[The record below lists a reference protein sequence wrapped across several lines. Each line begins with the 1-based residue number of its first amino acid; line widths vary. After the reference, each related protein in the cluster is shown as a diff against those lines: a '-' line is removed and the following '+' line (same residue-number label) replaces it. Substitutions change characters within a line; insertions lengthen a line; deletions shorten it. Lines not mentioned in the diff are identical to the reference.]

1 MELLRNLR
9 IGRRILLAFLL
20 PVFGLVA
27 FSGYVIVLRWLV
39 VDDTSGL
46 IRMAATANSVSAVVH
61 ELQKERGA
69 SSLYVASGR
78 KQFGDRVEAQ
88 RKLSDEAARRFEEQ
102 TSDPVATLGPDFAAS
117 QAKARDALAGRAKM
131 RADIDSGA
139 MDRNAL
145 FQAYT
150 ALIKVQL
157 DMVGQMARL
166 TPDKKAAE
174 AVGAYL
180 SFMEAKER
188 AGQERAT
195 GAAGFAGTFDPVIY
209 RRLVSLIADQEML
222 FAHFVRTASPELVA
236 FFREKMGDPIVA
248 EVNTLREAAHA
259 KALSGGEG
267 VPAPKW
273 FEATT
278 KRIDLMKVV
287 EDRIATDLVAS
298 ATKTTSDA
306 RLFLWGQ
313 IIAVIGGLGIT
324 FAAAGILAKGI
335 TGPIAH
341 ITNAM
346 SRLATG
352 DTAISVEGVDL
363 PTEEGEMARAV
374 QVFRNNHL
382 AAEKLAAEQK
392 AEQEAKERRRQ
403 AIERLTAAFRQE
415 VSGALAAV
423 GDATRLLNNSANSLG
438 SSAQS
443 MEGHAAA
450 VAAAAEEASINVE
463 TVAGAAEELS
473 ASINEISRQVATS
486 AQVSK
491 QAVAEAER
499 TNALVHGLADA
510 ARNIGEVVTM
520 IGDIAGQTN
529 LLALNATIEAARA
542 GEAGKG
548 FAVVANEVKHLATQT
563 ARATSQITEQVGAVQ
578 AATDQAVTAIQGI
591 GAIIERINEVSS
603 AIAAAVEEQDATTR
617 DIARNVAEAAGGTR
631 EVSRHVSD
639 VTSEAGETGKTAT
652 DVLGAVT
659 ALGSQSDALNTSV
672 QRFLAGVETA

>member
-39 VDDTSGL
+39 VNDTSGL
-46 IRMAATANSVSAVVH
+46 IRMATMANGVSAVVH
-61 ELQKERGA
+61 ELQKERGS

-102 TSDPVATLGPDFAAS
+102 SGDAAVLGPDFAAS
-117 QAKARDALAGRAKM
+117 LVKARDALAGRAKL
-131 RADIDSGA
+131 RADIESGA
-139 MDRNAL
+139 VDRNGL

-180 SFMEAKER
+180 AFMEAKER

-195 GAAGFAGTFDPVIY
+195 GSAGFAGTFDPLIY

-222 FAHFVRTASPELVA
+222 FAHFIRTASPELVA
-236 FFREKMGDPIVA
+236 FFREKMGDPVIA
-248 EVNTLREAAHA
+248 EVNTMREAAHA

-287 EDRIATDLVAS
+287 EDRIAADLVTW
-298 ATKTTSDA
+298 ATKTSSDA
-306 RLFLWGQ
+306 QLFLWAQ
-313 IIAVIGGLGIT
+313 IIAVIGGLGVT
-324 FAAAGILAKGI
+324 FAAAGVLAKGI

-341 ITNAM
+341 ITSSM

-352 DTAISVEGVDL
+352 DTSITVEGLTL

-374 QVFRNNHL
+374 EVFRNNHL
-382 AAEKLAAEQK
+382 AAEKLAAEQ
-392 AEQEAKERRRQ
+392 ATEQEAKERRRQ
-403 AIERLTAAFRQE
+403 AIEQLTAAFRQE

-423 GDATRLLNNSANSLG
+423 GDATRLLDNSANSLG

-463 TVAGAAEELS
+463 TVAGAAEELA

-486 AQVSK
+486 AQVSHE
-491 QAVAEAER
+491 AVAEAER

-548 FAVVANEVKHLATQT
+548 FAVVANEVKNLATQT

-578 AATDQAVTAIQGI
+578 SATDQAVSAIQGI
-591 GAIIERINEVSS
+591 GAIIERINQVSS
-603 AIAAAVEEQDATTR
+603 AIATAVEQQDATTR
-617 DIARNVAEAAGGTR
+617 DIARNVSEAAEGTR
-631 EVSRHVSD
+631 EVSRHVTD

-652 DVLGAVT
+652 DVLGAVQ
-659 ALGSQSDALNTSV
+659 ALGRQSDSLNTSV
-672 QRFLAGVETA
+672 QRFLAGVERA

>member
-39 VDDTSGL
+39 VNDTSGL
-46 IRMAATANSVSAVVH
+46 IRMATMANGVSAVVH
-61 ELQKERGA
+61 ELQKERGS

-102 TSDPVATLGPDFAAS
+102 SGNAAVLGPDFAAS
-117 QAKARDALAGRAKM
+117 LVKARDALTGRAKL
-131 RADIDSGA
+131 RADIESGA
-139 MDRNAL
+139 VDRNGL

-180 SFMEAKER
+180 AFMEAKER

-195 GAAGFAGTFDPVIY
+195 GSAGFAGTFDPLIY

-222 FAHFVRTASPELVA
+222 FAHFIRTASPELVA
-236 FFREKMGDPIVA
+236 FFREKMGDPVIA
-248 EVNTLREAAHA
+248 EVNAMREAAHA

-287 EDRIATDLVAS
+287 EDRIAADLVTW
-298 ATKTTSDA
+298 ATKTSSDA
-306 RLFLWGQ
+306 QLFLWAQ
-313 IIAVIGGLGIT
+313 IIAVIGGLGVT
-324 FAAAGILAKGI
+324 FAAAGVLAKGI

-341 ITNAM
+341 ITRSM

-352 DTAISVEGVDL
+352 DTSITVEGL
-363 PTEEGEMARAV
+363 NLQTEEGEMARAV
-374 QVFRNNHL
+374 EVFRNNHL
-382 AAEKLAAEQK
+382 AAEKLAAEQ
-392 AEQEAKERRRQ
+392 ATEQEAKERRRQ
-403 AIERLTAAFRQE
+403 AIEHLTAAFRQE

-423 GDATRLLNNSANSLG
+423 GDATRLLDNSANSLG

-463 TVAGAAEELS
+463 TVAGAAEELA

-486 AQVSK
+486 AQVS
-491 QAVAEAER
+491 
-499 TNALVHGLADA
+499 H
-510 ARNIGEVVTM
+510 
-520 IGDIAGQTN
+520 
-529 LLALNATIEAARA
+529 
-542 GEAGKG
+542 
-548 FAVVANEVKHLATQT
+548 
-563 ARATSQITEQVGAVQ
+563 
-578 AATDQAVTAIQGI
+578 
-591 GAIIERINEVSS
+591 
-603 AIAAAVEEQDATTR
+603 
-617 DIARNVAEAAGGTR
+617 
-631 EVSRHVSD
+631 
-639 VTSEAGETGKTAT
+639 
-652 DVLGAVT
+652 
-659 ALGSQSDALNTSV
+659 
-672 QRFLAGVETA
+672 

>member
-39 VDDTSGL
+39 VNDTSGL
-46 IRMAATANSVSAVVH
+46 IRMATMANGVSAVVH
-61 ELQKERGA
+61 ELQKERGS

-102 TSDPVATLGPDFAAS
+102 SGNAAVLGPDFAAS
-117 QAKARDALAGRAKM
+117 LVKARDALAGRAKL
-131 RADIDSGA
+131 RADIESGA
-139 MDRNAL
+139 VDRNGL

-180 SFMEAKER
+180 AFMEAKER

-195 GAAGFAGTFDPVIY
+195 GSAGFAGTFDPLIY

-222 FAHFVRTASPELVA
+222 FAHFIRTASPELVA
-236 FFREKMGDPIVA
+236 FFREKMGDPVIA
-248 EVNTLREAAHA
+248 EVNAMREAAHA

-287 EDRIATDLVAS
+287 EDRIAADLVTW
-298 ATKTTSDA
+298 ATKTSSDA
-306 RLFLWGQ
+306 QLFLWAQ
-313 IIAVIGGLGIT
+313 IIAVIGGLGVT
-324 FAAAGILAKGI
+324 FAAAGVLAKGI

-341 ITNAM
+341 ITSSM

-352 DTAISVEGVDL
+352 DTSITVEGL
-363 PTEEGEMARAV
+363 NLQTEEGEMARAV
-374 QVFRNNHL
+374 EVFRNNHL
-382 AAEKLAAEQK
+382 AAEKLAAEQ
-392 AEQEAKERRRQ
+392 ATEQEAKERRRQ
-403 AIERLTAAFRQE
+403 AIEHLTAAFRQE

-423 GDATRLLNNSANSLG
+423 GDATRLLDNSANSLG

-463 TVAGAAEELS
+463 TVAGAAEELA

-486 AQVSK
+486 AQVSHE
-491 QAVAEAER
+491 AVAEAER

-548 FAVVANEVKHLATQT
+548 FAVVANEVKNLATQT

-578 AATDQAVTAIQGI
+578 SATDQAVSAIQGI
-591 GAIIERINEVSS
+591 GAIIERINQVSS
-603 AIAAAVEEQDATTR
+603 AIATAVEQQDATTR
-617 DIARNVAEAAGGTR
+617 DIARNVSEAAEGTR
-631 EVSRHVSD
+631 EVSRHVTD

-652 DVLGAVT
+652 DVLGAVQ
-659 ALGSQSDALNTSV
+659 ALGRQSDSLNTSV
-672 QRFLAGVETA
+672 QRFLAGVERA

>member
-39 VDDTSGL
+39 VNDTSGL
-46 IRMAATANSVSAVVH
+46 IRMASMANSVSAVVH
-61 ELQKERGA
+61 ELQKERGS

-88 RKLSDEAARRFEEQ
+88 RKLSDEAAKLFEEQ
-102 TSDPVATLGPDFAAS
+102 SGEAAVLGPEFATS
-117 QAKARDALAGRAKM
+117 LAKAREALAGRAKL
-131 RADIDSGA
+131 RTDIDAGA
-139 MDRNAL
+139 MDRNGL

-150 ALIKVQL
+150 TLIKVQL

-180 SFMEAKER
+180 AFMEAKER

-195 GAAGFAGTFDPVIY
+195 GSAGFAGTFDPVIY

-222 FAHFVRTASPELVA
+222 FAHFIRTASPDLVT
-236 FFREKMGDPIVA
+236 FFREKMSDPVVA
-248 EVNTLREAAHA
+248 EVNSLREAAHA

-287 EDRIATDLVAS
+287 EDRIAADLVAW
-298 ATKTTSDA
+298 ATKTSSDA
-306 RLFLWGQ
+306 RLFLWAQ
-313 IIAVIGGLGIT
+313 IIAVMGGLGIT
-324 FAAAGILAKGI
+324 FAAAGVLAKGI

-341 ITNAM
+341 ITSAM

-352 DTAISVEGVDL
+352 DTSITVEGL
-363 PTEEGEMARAV
+363 TLQTEEGEMARAV
-374 QVFRNNHL
+374 EVFRNNHL
-382 AAEKLAAEQK
+382 AAERLAAEQA

-403 AIERLTAAFRQE
+403 AIEQLTAAFRQE

-423 GDATRLLNNSANSLG
+423 GDATRLLDNSANSLG

-450 VAAAAEEASINVE
+450 VAAAADQASINVE
-463 TVAGAAEELS
+463 TVAGAAEQLA

-486 AQVSK
+486 AQVSHE
-491 QAVAEAER
+491 AVAEAER

-548 FAVVANEVKHLATQT
+548 FAVVANEVKNLATQT

-578 AATDQAVTAIQGI
+578 SATDQAVSAIQSI
-591 GAIIERINEVSS
+591 GAIIERINQVSS

-652 DVLGAVT
+652 DVLGAVQ
-659 ALGSQSDALNTSV
+659 ALGRQSDSLNTSV
-672 QRFLAGVETA
+672 QRFLAGVERA

>member
-39 VDDTSGL
+39 VADTSGL
-46 IRMAATANSVSAVVH
+46 IRMATMANSVSAVVH
-61 ELQKERGA
+61 ELQKERGS

-88 RKLSDEAARRFEEQ
+88 RKLSDEAAKRFEAE
-102 TSDPVATLGPDFAAS
+102 SAESAAALGTEFGAS
-117 QAKARDALAGRAKM
+117 LAKAREALAGRAKL
-131 RADIDSGA
+131 RSDIDAGSV
-139 MDRNAL
+139 DRNAL

-150 ALIKVQL
+150 GLIKVQL

-180 SFMEAKER
+180 AFMEAKER

-195 GAAGFAGTFDPVIY
+195 GAAGFAGAFDAVIY

-222 FAHFVRTASPELVA
+222 FAHFIRTASPELVA
-236 FFREKMGDPIVA
+236 FFRDKMGDPIVA

-259 KALSGGEG
+259 KALAGGEG

-287 EDRIATDLVAS
+287 EDRIAADLVAS
-298 ATKTTSDA
+298 ATKTSSDA
-306 RLFLWGQ
+306 RLFLWMQ
-313 IIAVIGGLGIT
+313 IIAVMGGLGVT
-324 FAAAGILAKGI
+324 FAAAGVLAKGI
-335 TGPIAH
+335 TGPIAE
-341 ITNAM
+341 ITTAM

-352 DTAISVEGVDL
+352 DTSITVGGLDL
-363 PTEEGEMARAV
+363 QTEQGEMARAV
-374 QVFRNNHL
+374 EVFRNNHL
-382 AAEKLAAEQK
+382 AAERLAAEQA
-392 AEQEAKERRRQ
+392 AEQSAKERRRQ
-403 AIERLTAAFRQE
+403 AIEQLTAAFRQE

-423 GDATRLLNNSANSLG
+423 GDATRLLENSANSLG

-443 MEGHAAA
+443 MEGHASA
-450 VAAAAEEASINVE
+450 VAASAEQASINVE
-463 TVAGAAEELS
+463 TVAGAAEELA

-486 AQVSK
+486 AQVS
-491 QAVAEAER
+491 QEAVAEAER

-548 FAVVANEVKHLATQT
+548 FAVVANEVKNLATQT
-563 ARATSQITEQVGAVQ
+563 GKATSQITEQVSAVQ
-578 AATDQAVTAIQGI
+578 SATDQAVSAIQSI
-591 GAIIERINEVSS
+591 GAIIERINQVSS

-617 DIARNVAEAAGGTR
+617 DIARNVAEAADGTR
-631 EVSRHVSD
+631 DVSRHVTD
-639 VTSEAGETGKTAT
+639 VTSEAGETGKTAS
-652 DVLGAVT
+652 DVLGAVQ
-659 ALGSQSDALNTSV
+659 ALGRQSDSLNTSV
-672 QRFLAGVETA
+672 QRFLAGVERA

>member
-1 MELLRNLR
+1 MEILRNLR

-39 VDDTSGL
+39 VNDTSGL

-88 RKLSDEAARRFEEQ
+88 RKLSDDMAKRFEEQ
-102 TSDPVATLGPDFAAS
+102 SGDAAAALGPDFAAS
-117 QAKARDALAGRAKM
+117 LTKAREALASRTKL
-131 RADIDSGA
+131 RADIEAGA
-139 MDRNAL
+139 MDRNGL

-150 ALIKVQL
+150 AMIKVQL
-157 DMVGQMARL
+157 DMVGQMARQ

-174 AVGAYL
+174 AVSAYL
-180 SFMEAKER
+180 AFMEAKER

-195 GAAGFAGTFDPVIY
+195 GSAGFAGTFDPVIY

-222 FAHFVRTASPELVA
+222 FSHFIRTASPELVA
-236 FFREKMGDPIVA
+236 FFRDKMGDPIVA
-248 EVNTLREAAHA
+248 EVNAMREAAHA
-259 KALSGGEG
+259 KALAGGEG

-298 ATKTTSDA
+298 ATKTSSDA
-306 RLFLWGQ
+306 QLFLWGQ

-324 FAAAGILAKGI
+324 FAAAGVLARGI
-335 TGPIAH
+335 TGPIGH
-341 ITNAM
+341 ITQAM

-352 DTAISVEGVDL
+352 DTSISVDGL
-363 PTEEGEMARAV
+363 QLQTEEGEMARAV
-374 QVFRNNHL
+374 EVFRNNRI
-382 AAEKLAAEQK
+382 AAEALAAEQK

-403 AIERLTAAFRQE
+403 AIEQLTATFRQE

-423 GDATRLLNNSANSLG
+423 GDATRLLDNSANSLG
-438 SSAQS
+438 ASAQS

-486 AQVSK
+486 AQVS
-491 QAVAEAER
+491 QEAVAEAER

-548 FAVVANEVKHLATQT
+548 FAVVANEVKNLATQT
-563 ARATSQITEQVGAVQ
+563 GKATSQITEQVSAVQ
-578 AATDQAVTAIQGI
+578 SATDQAVAAIQSI
-591 GAIIERINEVSS
+591 GAIIERINQVSS

-617 DIARNVAEAAGGTR
+617 DIARNVAEAADGTR
-631 EVSRHVSD
+631 DVSRHVTD

-652 DVLGAVT
+652 DVLGAVQ
-659 ALGSQSDALNTSV
+659 ALGRQSETLNTSV
-672 QRFLAGVETA
+672 QRFLAGVERA